1 MIRRLDGLLQGDYRT
16 LMRGQGLDLLD
27 IRPYEPG
34 DDVRYIDWNVTAR
47 MDEPYVRQY
56 LEDREISGWFLLDLS
71 PSVDFGTTQSRK
83 RDQLLAFVTV
93 LSRLLTRHGNRVGV
107 IAYGDRVE
115 TPIPPASGRRHVL
128 RIVHE
133 LERRQPL
140 PSAPF
145 TALGDLLVAAVK
157 TIRRRSLLF
166 IVSDFISAPGW
177 EAPLALLARRHEVIA
192 VRLID
197 PRESELPDIG
207 GVYFNDAETG
217 EQLFIDTHDER
228 FRRRFADAARAR
240 EQSLAATF
248 ARAGVAVLPLSTE
261 DELVAAVLRF
271 AMARQR
277 ARAATRAVGVS

>member
-1 MIRRLDGLLQGDYRT
+1 VIRRLDGLLQGDYRT

-261 DELVAAVLRF
+261 DDLVAAVLRF
-271 AMARQR
+271 AMARKR

>member
-1 MIRRLDGLLQGDYRT
+1 
-16 LMRGQGLDLLD
+16 
-27 IRPYEPG
+27 
-34 DDVRYIDWNVTAR
+34 

-261 DELVAAVLRF
+261 DDLVAAVLRF
-271 AMARQR
+271 AMARKR